1 MISVIIQNTLFG
13 IVTGSILVAGTLGF
27 VMTERL
33 DGFINIGHGQFL
45 AIGAY
50 LTYWFYRELSFS
62 FALSAILAVL
72 LTAIIALCIH
82 KVFFKP
88 MHRFGVIPLIVTSI
102 GLGGFLNGAVEFFGG
117 PDPHSFNLPIHKM
130 IKVGD
135 ISLLSKD
142 FFYIILIG
150 IVLIIIVH
158 LFLQN
163 TKIGKAFRAVS
174 SNRELA
180 IIKGIDLDFL
190 DNFTWLFAGAT
201 GAIAGILLGVVGNLT
216 PDMGWGQ
223 TMVIMSVAVVAGMGN
238 IYGIMIA
245 SFIVGLT
252 MDLGILIFPSGYRP
266 ALAFAIMII
275 VLLIKPKGIFAK

>member
-1 MISVIIQNTLFG
+1 MINVIIQNTLFG
-13 IVTGSILVAGTLGF
+13 IVTGSILVVGTLGF

-50 LTYWFYRELSFS
+50 LTYWFCQGLSFS
-62 FALSAILAVL
+62 FVLSAIIAVL
-72 LTAIIALCIH
+72 LTAIIALCIN

-117 PDPHSFNLPIHKM
+117 PDPHSFNLSVHKV
-130 IKVGD
+130 IKVSE

-150 IVLIIIVH
+150 VVFIVIVH

-190 DNFTWLFAGAT
+190 SNYTWLFAGAT

-223 TMVIMSVAVVAGMGN
+223 TMIIMSVAVVAGMGN
-238 IYGIMIA
+238 VYGIMIA
-245 SFIVGLT
+245 SFIVGIT
-252 MDLGILIFPSGYRP
+252 MDLGILVFPSGYRP